1 MELAFFQ
8 HKLVS
13 YSAILHLPL
22 HQGHKNP
29 WSQIDAVYGLLESFH
44 MWIGCGWVEIIQAV
58 PKSHCDDEIWVQL
71 GPMWEIPIWQTAT
84 LSNLVMVST
93 FHHLGDVHRIGSK
106 VGSFSAATASAT
118 VALQQARLIPWT
130 AGQSADFGFTGGQQ
144 RKDPFQN
151 SRSRSHSE
159 GPYGP
164 WLFQVEWTVSILLP
178 MFSFPKHHQ
187 TPILLESARACGHG
201 NLARRATSNCLTSRY
216 WQLFT
221 TTPTFT

>member
-164 WLFQVEWTVSILLP
+164 WLFQVEWTVSILLT

-187 TPILLESARACGHG
+187 TPILLVC
-201 NLARRATSNCLTSRY
+201 
-216 WQLFT
+216 
-221 TTPTFT
+221 